1 MYRTM
6 TMRQTLPSRVVLN
19 TTQGGIAAVLCGVE
33 YDREANSGGS
43 LRRDDEREM
52 PRCSQHEWRHQRG
65 KGNKIVG
72 GLLYGVRILSGG
84 LLYGFRLLSG
94 GRMLGRWA
102 FDPITGQV
110 YPKETTDSFLSRQEH
125 GVCLLVL
132 VVVVRT
138 CIIRL

>member
-1 MYRTM
+1 M
-6 TMRQTLPSRVVLN
+6 VLN

-43 LRRDDEREM
+43 LRREDEREM

-72 GLLYGVRILSGG
+72 GLLYGFRLLSGGLLYGFRFLSGG

-94 GRMLGRWA
+94 GRKLGRWA
-102 FDPITGQV
+102 FDPIPGQV
-110 YPKETTDSFLSRQEH
+110 YPKETTDSFLSRQEP

-132 VVVVRT
+132 VVAVRT
-138 CIIRL
+138 CIIRP

>member
-1 MYRTM
+1 M
-6 TMRQTLPSRVVLN
+6 
-19 TTQGGIAAVLCGVE
+19 LCGVE

-72 GLLYGVRILSGG
+72 GLLYGFRILSGG
-84 LLYGFRLLSG
+84 LLYGFRLLYG
-94 GRMLGRWA
+94 GRKLGRWA
-102 FDPITGQV
+102 FDLITGQV
-110 YPKETTDSFLSRQEH
+110 YPKETTDSFLSRQEP

>member
-72 GLLYGVRILSGG
+72 GLLYGFRFLSDGLMFGWWAFVTGG
-84 LLYGFRLLSG
+84 LLFPCPAEYIRRKINCFYLDMNPNSSPPPPQTVFHRGLS
-94 GRMLGRWA
+94 
-102 FDPITGQV
+102 
-110 YPKETTDSFLSRQEH
+110 
-125 GVCLLVL
+125 
-132 VVVVRT
+132 VRV
-138 CIIRL
+138 IRL

>member
-43 LRRDDEREM
+43 LRREDEREM

-72 GLLYGVRILSGG
+72 GLLYGFRILSGG
-84 LLYGFRLLSG
+84 LLYGFRLLYG
-94 GRMLGRWA
+94 GRKLGRWA
-102 FDPITGQV
+102 FDLITGQV

>member
-1 MYRTM
+1 MEVCEEK
-6 TMRQTLPSRVVLN
+6 MRGRCPGVVSTN
-19 TTQGGIAAVLCGVE
+19 GDI
-33 YDREANSGGS
+33 REVK
-43 LRRDDEREM
+43 E
-52 PRCSQHEWRHQRG
+52 
-65 KGNKIVG
+65 KKIVG

-94 GRMLGRWA
+94 GLLYGFRLLSGGRKLGRWA
-102 FDPITGQV
+102 FGPITGQV

-132 VVVVRT
+132 VVLVRT